1 MLTLNKD
8 SLANKKDWGATGV
21 ALPQF
26 DIDKMRL
33 QTKSEP
39 IWVHIGS
46 GNIFRGFIAA
56 LQHELLDIGKANTGI
71 VAVEVYD
78 EEIIQKIYKP
88 HDDLSLL
95 VLLNPDGTTDKR
107 IIAGVGESLIG
118 SPENKND
125 WERLKS
131 IFTCP
136 SLQMVSFTITEK
148 GYSLKTLDGD
158 YLPDVKY
165 DLMKGPSSPRNTMS
179 KALALAYERFKAGG
193 CPIAFV
199 SMDNCSNNGDI
210 LRNAMLDIAT
220 HWVENNLVEPSFFD
234 YISNL
239 EKVSFPWT
247 MIDKIT
253 PRPSE
258 IIRDD
263 LEKTGVA
270 GMDII
275 CTDKKTYIAPFVNAE
290 TPQYLV
296 TEDSFPNRRP
306 TLELGGAIFTTREN
320 VKNAERMKV
329 TTCLNPLHTALAI
342 FGCLLGYRL
351 IADEMRDARLHK
363 LVGKIGYNE
372 GMPVVVDPI
381 IIDPMEFIKEVIEK
395 RLPNPFI
402 PDTPQRIATDTSQK
416 IPIRFGETLKFYLN
430 HDELDIKS
438 LRFIPLVLA
447 GWCRYLMAVDDNGD
461 EMPLSSD
468 PMLEE
473 LQQNFITVK
482 LGQPATAEGA
492 LKPILSSKKLFGLD
506 LYEAGL
512 GEQIEDY
519 FKQMIAGKNAVNET
533 LNKYLG

>member
-296 TEDSFPNRRP
+296 IEDSFPNRRP

>member
-296 TEDSFPNRRP
+296 IEDSFPNRRP

-363 LVGKIGYNE
+363 LVEKIGYNE